1 MINWVK
7 SMIKYSQEIL
17 DILNGTPGFLMP
29 REEKILKLRSG
40 IEDGNPKTLK
50 EIGEKFGVT
59 GVRIRQLE
67 VRALIKIRRFKKINE

>member
-1 MINWVK
+1 
-7 SMIKYSQEIL
+7 MIKYSPEIL
-17 DILNGTPGFLMP
+17 DILNGTLDFLMP
-29 REEKILKLRSG
+29 REEKVLKLRSG

-67 VRALIKIRRFKKINE
+67 VRALRKIRRFKKTNE